1 MRRIAKVIILLLLLL
16 PGMAPTARAQADMD
30 GDSEVEQLTK
40 EMYNAFAKSDVKHFN
55 DVAERLKAAALKA
68 GDERTFY
75 KAWGN
80 QALHSFRH
88 VSRNKGLEI
97 GLQIHAYAEQ
107 HDSKFGLYSSTY
119 AIASMQ
125 NSMKMNDVA
134 EKSFLECIS
143 YLERFFPDESTAP
156 AYLQLAKIYHNEHR
170 QDKEEECA
178 DKVLADPMT
187 TAQNRLTAWSFKCF
201 CHTHDDGSH
210 REEFNR
216 CWAEREKAKAEVGHD
231 DTYGELLN
239 MDHALVNGDY
249 EEALR
254 YASQMKS
261 TLNRLNNQ
269 SHIYALMGRYQE
281 AYRYHKEY
289 TRVNDSLN
297 NNDARR
303 LTTEYSV
310 QLDLSRAENE
320 AKDLRLANQQQE
332 MALMESMLQ
341 QQQLEAEAADLKL
354 KNQDAELTNATMLL
368 EKATLDG
375 MTRELEFREKLSK
388 IEAEQHAKRAN
399 KIAENYL
406 YAIIVIVLVALGYIF
421 LRRRHQIKQLKQ
433 KNEEL
438 RSAYD
443 RLEETTT
450 VKERIESELRIAH
463 DIQMTMVPDAFPQR
477 PDLDLYALIRPAKDV
492 GGDLYNYVLQG
503 DILYFCIGDVSG
515 KGVPASL
522 FMAQTTRLFRALA
535 SQQLM
540 PSDIANKMNDELSE
554 NNEQGMFVTMFIGM
568 ANLKTGRLD
577 FCNCGHN
584 PPVLE
589 RRFLDMEPN
598 APLGLWP
605 GLEFTGEHIDD
616 IRRKRLFLYTDGLNE
631 AEDSWQ
637 NQFGD
642 RAMLGLLTGHQAY
655 NCQQTVE
662 MFENAVTE
670 HAAGADPSDD
680 LTMMCIKII

>member
-1 MRRIAKVIILLLLLL
+1 MRRSHHTIILLLLLL
-16 PGMAPTARAQADMD
+16 GMTTAARGQTGAA
-30 GDSEVEQLTK
+30 GDVEQLTK
-40 EMYNAFAKSDVKHFN
+40 EMYSAFAQSDVEHFN
-55 DVAERLKAAALKA
+55 DVTERLKAAALKA

-80 QALHSFRH
+80 QALHSFRY

-97 GLQIHAYAEQ
+97 GLQVHNYAEQ
-107 HDSKFGLYSSTY
+107 HDSKFGLYSSTF

-170 QDKEEECA
+170 QDKEEACA
-178 DKVLADPMT
+178 DKVLADPRT

-210 REEFNR
+210 RDEFNR
-216 CWAEREKAKAEVGHD
+216 CWAEREKAKAAVGHD

-239 MDHALVNGDY
+239 MDHALVNGHY

-254 YASQMKS
+254 CADQMKS
-261 TLNRLNNQ
+261 ALNKLNNRAR
-269 SHIYALMGRYQE
+269 IYALMGKYQE
-281 AYRYHKEY
+281 AYRSYKEY
-289 TRVNDSLN
+289 IRVRDSLN
-297 NNDARR
+297 NSDARR

-332 MALMESMLQ
+332 IALMESLLQ

-354 KNQDAELTNATMLL
+354 KNQDAELANATMQL

-388 IEAEQHAKRAN
+388 MEATKSARRASR
-399 KIAENYL
+399 IAENYL
-406 YAIIVIVLVALGYIF
+406 YALIAIVLAALGYIF
-421 LRRRHQIKQLKQ
+421 LRRRHQIKQ

-438 RSAYD
+438 RQAYD

-492 GGDLYNYVLQG
+492 GGDLYNYVLLG
-503 DILYFCIGDVSG
+503 DMFYFCIGDVSG

-535 SQQLM
+535 TQQLM
-540 PSDIANKMNDELSE
+540 PSD
-554 NNEQGMFVTMFIGM
+554 M
-568 ANLKTGRLD
+568 ANQ
-577 FCNCGHN
+577 
-584 PPVLE
+584 
-589 RRFLDMEPN
+589 MN
-598 APLGLWP
+598 AEL
-605 GLEFTGEHIDD
+605 
-616 IRRKRLFLYTDGLNE
+616 
-631 AEDSWQ
+631 A
-637 NQFGD
+637 
-642 RAMLGLLTGHQAY
+642 
-655 NCQQTVE
+655 
-662 MFENAVTE
+662 
-670 HAAGADPSDD
+670 
-680 LTMMCIKII
+680 